1 MGMFDSLKIELDG
14 NELDIQTKRFDCILQ
29 TYRPGDWIAGATS
42 RIAVYFDILHI
53 DTNGKLV
60 YSEEYARTLTL
71 FVIVAHGVFVA
82 YQLCDGAL
90 TPEAINQK
98 VRQLR
103 DEWRDSARLLS
114 VLVEAL
120 QTKQRQIQLLQARLN
135 RVAGVIETSRRHR
148 SGDSLTGI
156 FDQFREETQRL
167 AKGDDPLE
175 VLTWVLTND
184 EVETGLW
191 CDNTRSDLLADYRL

>member
-1 MGMFDSLKIELDG
+1 MANWS
-14 NELDIQTKRFDCILQ
+14 
-29 TYRPGDWIAGATS
+29 IA
-42 RIAVYFDILHI
+42 R
-53 DTNGKLV
+53 
-60 YSEEYARTLTL
+60 EYARTLTL

-148 SGDSLTGI
+148 NGDSLTGI
-156 FDQFREETQRL
+156 FDHFREETQRL

-175 VLTWVLTND
+175 VLAWKSRQVYGAITPVLTYWLIID
-184 EVETGLW
+184 FEVEIVDKDTA
-191 CDNTRSDLLADYRL
+191 TRNVPL

>member
-1 MGMFDSLKIELDG
+1 M
-14 NELDIQTKRFDCILQ
+14 
-29 TYRPGDWIAGATS
+29 
-42 RIAVYFDILHI
+42 
-53 DTNGKLV
+53 
-60 YSEEYARTLTL
+60 

-156 FDQFREETQRL
+156 FDHFREEKQRL

-175 VLTWVLTND
+175 VLTWVLQMTKPRQVYGAITPVLTYWLIID
-184 EVETGLW
+184 FEVEIVDMDTATKKRPPLKK
-191 CDNTRSDLLADYRL
+191 AMFE